1 MANSNAVW
9 GIDIGQTALKALRC
23 RPHDK
28 EPRRIVAEAF
38 DYIEYPKIL
47 SQPEAD
53 RTELIADA
61 LSQFV
66 NRNTFKGDRV
76 AVSVPGQTG
85 LARFIKLPPVESK
98 KIPDIVKYEARQQ
111 IPFSLDD
118 VIWDYQ
124 QLAGGSEAD
133 GYVLETEV
141 GLFAMKRDQVARSLE
156 PLENAGL
163 SVHYIQLAPL
173 AIYNFACFD
182 RLPELDPKEYDPESP
197 PQSIVIISL
206 GTDTTD
212 LVITNGFRVWQRNI
226 PIGGNHFTK
235 SLSKELKLTFTKAEH
250 LKRHATEA
258 EDPKAVFQA
267 MRPVFSDLLAEV
279 QRSIG
284 YFTSIDKKAKIGQI
298 LALGNAMKLPGLLR
312 YLSQNLD
319 QEVQA
324 VNQFNNLVSGSVT
337 AGPQFKENI
346 LGFAVPYG
354 LCIQGL
360 GKAEIHT
367 NLLPEEIV
375 TRRLVKEK
383 KPWAVAAAAAL
394 LVGTTVNY
402 VAHYSQWESADAEK
416 PAIKN
421 AITQANASSSKASGY
436 KTEQSEIR
444 EKFEAIQT
452 IGKNLVSN
460 NEGRLLWLELTKA
473 VHEALPKPEPPKE
486 DDGGELTA
494 AKLQEEIS
502 KRKELHITKIDCQ
515 QFPDLATWFAPL
527 QKRYEADIRG
537 LETAAADIQV
547 EAPKTP
553 PAAEAPANGAA
564 AAPAANV
571 AGQPTA
577 PAANVAGQP
586 TEPAANVNTTA
597 PPVSTEPAPPA
608 APPDAA
614 AAEAVP
620 GDPASVD
627 PAAAAA
633 EGGGELAGPTGAG
646 WVIELQGHHYHN
658 GERGNETGA
667 FVRKEFLKNLR
678 EGFVDLPNP
687 AMPGGVERVSMADL
701 GISHPI
707 LVYDAKPEDVI
718 YPLGDLD
725 ALYYSAPTVPG
736 VGANA
741 NDANGEDKPPVVEP
755 VKLKRYRFIVQFAWR
770 PTTPSE
776 RIQKKIEQQQAVQQS
791 L

>member
-1 MANSNAVW
+1 MAKSNAVW

-53 RTELIADA
+53 RGELIADA

-66 NRNTFKGDRV
+66 SRNNVKGDRV

-111 IPFSLDD
+111 IPFALED
-118 VIWDYQ
+118 VVWDYQ
-124 QLAGGSEAD
+124 QLAGGSEED
-133 GYVLETEV
+133 GYILETEV

-156 PLENAGL
+156 PLEDVGVD
-163 SVHYIQLAPL
+163 VHYIQLAPL
-173 AIYNFACFD
+173 AIYNFVCFD
-182 RLPELDPKEYDPESP
+182 RLPELDPKEYDPENP
-197 PQSIVIISL
+197 PKSVVIISL

-235 SLSKELKLTFTKAEH
+235 SLSKELKLTFSKAEH

-258 EDPKAVFQA
+258 DDPKAVFQA

-298 LALGNAMKLPGLLR
+298 IALGNAMKLPGLQR

-319 QEVQA
+319 QEIQA
-324 VNQFNNLVSGSVT
+324 ITQFNNMVSGSVT

-360 GKAEIHT
+360 GKSEIRT

-402 VAHYSQWESADAEK
+402 AAHYSQWKSADTNDPE
-416 PAIKN
+416 IS
-421 AITQANASSSKASGY
+421 QALSAASTVTSQSTSLKSS
-436 KTEQSEIR
+436 QSEVHT
-444 EKFEAIQT
+444 KFDDIAT

-460 NEGRLLWLELTKA
+460 VEGRLLWLEVVKA
-473 VHEALPKPEPPKE
+473 IDAALPKPELPE
-486 DDGGELTA
+486 DETVQLTGKA
-494 AKLQEEIS
+494 LEEDI
-502 KRKELHITKIDCQ
+502 RQRDELHITKIDCQ
-515 QFPDLATWFAPL
+515 YYDDLSTWFTPIAP
-527 QKRYEADIRG
+527 RY
-537 LETAAADIQV
+537 AADKAGSTAEAAEIQV
-547 EAPKTP
+547 EAP
-553 PAAEAPANGAA
+553 PAPEG
-564 AAPAANV
+564 
-571 AGQPTA
+571 GQP
-577 PAANVAGQP
+577 AG
-586 TEPAANVNTTA
+586 
-597 PPVSTEPAPPA
+597 
-608 APPDAA
+608 D
-614 AAEAVP
+614 
-620 GDPASVD
+620 GD
-627 PAAAAA
+627 AAAAA
-633 EGGGELAGPTGAG
+633 EGQAPTDAQPPADGGATPEAAGADAGTAPSEPEVPPASGVAPADSTAVDPMNADTTGTGDPAEDTGPTGEG
-646 WVIELQGHHYHN
+646 WVVQLEGYHFHN
-658 GERGNETGA
+658 GDMQDETAGFVRRTLIKNLRDGHVRLPDPETGA
-667 FVRKEFLKNLR
+667 IR
-678 EGFVDLPNP
+678 EVP
-687 AMPGGVERVSMADL
+687 MSKI
-701 GISHPI
+701 GISHPV
-707 LVYDAKPEDVI
+707 LVYDAKPE
-718 YPLGDLD
+718 
-725 ALYYSAPTVPG
+725 
-736 VGANA
+736 
-741 NDANGEDKPPVVEP
+741 P
-755 VKLKRYRFIVQFAWR
+755 VKYYLVDPSELLARSTQDGYDNNQTRNTENELKPEEQVINLTRYRFIVQFAWQ
-770 PTTPSE
+770 PTPPSA
-776 RIQKKIEQQQAVQQS
+776 RNANPNQVEQPGADPS
-791 L
+791 TF

>member
-53 RTELIADA
+53 RGELIAEA

-66 NRNTFKGDRV
+66 SRNSVKGDRV

-133 GYVLETEV
+133 GYILETEV

-156 PLENAGL
+156 PLENAGIG
-163 SVHYIQLAPL
+163 VHFIQLAPL

-182 RLPELDPKEYDPESP
+182 RLPELDPKEYDPENP

-235 SLSKELKLTFTKAEH
+235 ALSKELKLTFTKAEH

-267 MRPVFSDLLAEV
+267 MRPVFNDLLAEV

-319 QEVQA
+319 QEIQA

-354 LCIQGL
+354 LCVQGL

-375 TRRLVKEK
+375 TRRLVKQK

-402 VAHYSQWESADAEK
+402 VAHYSQWESADVEK
-416 PAIKN
+416 PEIKN
-421 AITQANASSSKASGY
+421 AIAQASASASEASGFQSQR
-436 KTEQSEIR
+436 TEIHETFKKI
-444 EKFEAIQT
+444 EE

-473 VHEALPKPEPPKE
+473 VHDVLPKPQPPV

-494 AKLQEEIS
+494 AKLQEEIT
-502 KRKELHITKIDCQ
+502 KREELHITKVDCQ
-515 QFPDLATWFAPL
+515 HFPDLATWFAPL
-527 QKRYEADIRG
+527 QNRYEADIRG
-537 LETAAADIQV
+537 AETAASDIKV
-547 EAPKTP
+547 EAPKA
-553 PAAEAPANGAA
+553 PAAAPGENAAGAAPPPSEQPAENGNAA
-564 AAPAANV
+564 AAAATAEPPPPN
-571 AGQPTA
+571 AAPEAAPTD
-577 PAANVAGQP
+577 
-586 TEPAANVNTTA
+586 
-597 PPVSTEPAPPA
+597 APPA
-608 APPDAA
+608 SPAA
-614 AAEAVP
+614 A
-620 GDPASVD
+620 DPASTDPASAD
-627 PAAAAA
+627 PAAAGADGAA
-633 EGGGELAGPTGAG
+633 EIAGPSGPG

-658 GERGNETGA
+658 GEPGNEAGS
-667 FVRKEFLKNLR
+667 FVRKKFLRQLR
-678 EGFVDLPNP
+678 EGAVELPNP
-687 AMPGGVERVSMADL
+687 AAPGGVEVVPLAEL

-707 LVYDAKPEDVI
+707 LVYDAKPEPVT
-718 YPLGDLD
+718 YPLGDVN
-725 ALYYSAPTVPG
+725 ALYNTQPAVPG
-736 VGANA
+736 VPAAA
-741 NDANGEDKPPVVEP
+741 NDDEDAEKKPLVEP
-755 VKLKRYRFIVQFAWR
+755 VNLRRYRFIVQFAWK
-770 PTTPSE
+770 PTPPSE
-776 RIQKKIEQQQAVQQS
+776 RAKKKEEKAQALQQS